1 MPQRDYIE
9 RVIEAFA
16 EVLRQILGL
25 EQIGRPVEAQEL
37 LQSAARQY
45 LGLSLVALDA
55 LSIEAVVR
63 LLSAGGSLDVQ
74 RCLMLAD
81 LRRAQAAIQEGEG
94 PAITSLET
102 RVSAI
107 RLYAEAMAVG
117 GIGVLAGRR
126 EDVTSLLE
134 EVRRYELPV
143 HVRRLVWRLFL
154 AAGAFAR
161 AEDVLFALVEDH
173 PDDPALVEEGR
184 AAYEALLERPN
195 AELEAGGLP
204 RDEVEEALA
213 RLGARWTS

>member
-25 EQIGRPVEAQEL
+25 EQLGRPVEAQEL

-94 PAITSLET
+94 LATTAPET
-102 RVSAI
+102 RVSAV

-117 GIGVLAGRR
+117 GTGVFAGRK

-134 EVRRYELPV
+134 EVRRYEMPV
-143 HVRRLVWRLFL
+143 HVRRIVWRLLL
-154 AAGAFAR
+154 ATGDFAH

-173 PDDPALVEEGR
+173 PDDSALVEEGR
-184 AAYEALLERPN
+184 AAFEALLERPN
-195 AELEAGGLP
+195 AELVAGGLP

-213 RLGARWTS
+213 RLGA